1 MAGGKEKNF
10 ERLNNFYLAHRER
23 IAKTTTGLMSWR
35 MIEKRGKW
43 KVDKNSATDGDL
55 FTAEALLK
63 ASKIWHNEQFKDEA
77 RTLMNDILRYEYN
90 PQTNILTVGN

>member
-1 MAGGKEKNF
+1 
-10 ERLNNFYLAHRER
+10 
-23 IAKTTTGLMSWR
+23 

-55 FTAEALLK
+55 FIAEALLK
-63 ASKIWHNEQFKDEA
+63 VSKIWHNEQFKDEA

-90 PQTNILTVGN
+90 PQTNTLTVGKMIFIKKQEISGGF